1 MSATQRRHQ
10 YCLKISRWFHWSSC
24 GQSIQGKVLH
34 RWFQFKAD
42 MKSMA
47 LTSSSQV
54 AQNSPAM
61 WETWVWSLG
70 WEDLL
75 EKEMATH
82 YSIPAWEIPRTEEP
96 GGLWSRKESDSTER
110 LSTHSTASL
119 QFWSVRIAARIFIK
133 NLTRVLS
140 TQQELQSYITRVVI
154 TKCSL
159 AETLK
164 QLMTKN
170 MLIQKSVL

>member
-1 MSATQRRHQ
+1 MQIQERKTLVRKQ
-10 YCLKISRWFHWSSC
+10 SSC
-24 GQSIQGKVLH
+24 TLH
-34 RWFQFKAD
+34 VELLLRGPSLVVQR
-42 MKSMA
+42 
-47 LTSSSQV
+47 LQHL
-54 AQNSPAM
+54 PAM